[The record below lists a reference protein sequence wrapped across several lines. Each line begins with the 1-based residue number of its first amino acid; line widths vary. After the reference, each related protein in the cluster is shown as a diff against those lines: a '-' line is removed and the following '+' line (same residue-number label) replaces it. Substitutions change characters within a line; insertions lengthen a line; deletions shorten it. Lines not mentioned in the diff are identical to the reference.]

1 MAQCAGRNKDN
12 TPCKKPPIKGKK
24 YCHIHQRQ
32 KYKKFFTVFAA
43 IMVIVT
49 YINIYTSLFADITQI
64 LMFFGIENSPPA
76 TQIISKTP
84 FFITTGDPQK
94 SRIVIAD
101 FENRSKNNQKSID
114 PAGYIFTELD
124 NRLKREKLPIEIIRL
139 GYAVN
144 ENSALFVG
152 KELGCTVLIWGWY
165 DDLTITPR
173 IERIRVISCKPT
185 DDPKALSIAS
195 EVELKI
201 NVTSSL
207 PEQVSHLIFVILAA
221 DRMAYQEY
229 DLALKYLNE
238 ALSNF
243 RNCEGHIEAHNA
255 YSLRGDIYRLKGEYD
270 AAIRDYNCALQTNP
284 DDADTYYNRALV
296 YGDKGEEK
304 AAKDDF
310 AKAIHL
316 YTETLND
323 KPLDHKTRRKRAFTF
338 LNLNDYDNAIKDL
351 QYIVNASSNS
361 SIAHRDLGYALRLKG
376 DLDTAIYELD
386 KAVDLDPEDFDAYT
400 NLGIAYRDRGKE
412 GDIEEA
418 LFAFNKALQA
428 NPDYVPALKYRGFIW
443 ISQNELEK
451 AIEDFKRVVSLDY
464 QNPIAHRDLGYAYRL
479 NTEYN
484 LAIEHLTIA
493 LQQNAHDADAYLNRA
508 LAYQA
513 IQKNEEAMNDY
524 CLVLQ
529 NSNTGSWINDIAKQE
544 LIKMNAE
551 KCNK

>member
-1 MAQCAGRNKDN
+1 MAQCAGRTKDN
-12 TPCKKPPIKGKK
+12 MPCKNAPIKGKK
-24 YCHIHQRQ
+24 YCRFHQNQ
-32 KYKKFFTVFAA
+32 QYGKLFAVFATIMA
-43 IMVIVT
+43 IIT
-49 YINIYTSLFADITQI
+49 YTSIYTSLFADITQI
-64 LMFFGIENSPPA
+64 LTFFGINNSPLK
-76 TQIISKTP
+76 TQVISKTP
-84 FFITTGDPQK
+84 FSIPIGDPKK

-101 FENRSKNNQKSID
+101 FEDRSKDNQKSID

-124 NRLKREKLPIEIIRL
+124 NRLKRERLPIEIIRL

-144 ENSALFVG
+144 ENSALSVG

-173 IERIRVISCKPT
+173 IERIRAVSCKPT

-207 PEQVSHLIFVILAA
+207 PEQVSHLVFVILAA

-229 DLALKYLNE
+229 DLALNYLNE
-238 ALSNF
+238 ALRNF
-243 RNCEGHIEAHNA
+243 KNCEGHIEAHNA
-255 YSLRGDIYRLKGEYD
+255 YSLRGDIYRLKDEYD

-296 YGDKGEEK
+296 YGDKGDEK

-310 AKAIHL
+310 TKAIHI
-316 YTETLND
+316 YTAILND
-323 KPLDHKTRRKRAFTF
+323 KPLDQKTRRKRAFTF
-338 LNLNDYDNAIKDL
+338 LNLNDYDNAINDL
-351 QYIVNASSNS
+351 QYITNASSNS
-361 SIAHRDLGYALRLKG
+361 SVAHRDLGYAFRLKG
-376 DLDTAIYELD
+376 DLDTAIYELNR
-386 KAVDLDPEDFDAYT
+386 AADLDPEDFDAYT

-412 GDIEEA
+412 GDIEAA
-418 LFAFNKALQA
+418 LFAFNKALQVK
-428 NPDYVPALKYRGFIW
+428 PDYVPALKYRGFIW
-443 ISQNELEK
+443 ISQNELGK

-493 LQQNAHDADAYLNRA
+493 LRQNAHDADAYLNRA

-529 NSNTGSWINDIAKQE
+529 NSDPGSWINDTAKQE
-544 LIKMNAE
+544 LIKMNAK
-551 KCNK
+551 KCK